1 MQPLRRHPA
10 FAPYRLHALP
20 SLSPDGNLFP
30 TREQPKNMKSV
41 YSAFMEYM
49 NTTLLMEVGK
59 QHP

>member
-10 FAPYRLHALP
+10 FAPYPLRALP
-20 SLSPDGNLFP
+20 SLSPNGKLFP
-30 TREQPKNMKSV
+30 TREEPKNEKSIFSV
-41 YSAFMEYM
+41 FMEHI